1 MSGAPV
7 AARPQ
12 RCGAHL
18 PDFLGIGAAKAGTT
32 ALHHYLA
39 QHPEIS
45 MSRRKEPNFFIAD
58 EQPPQFGGPGDRTI
72 INRDVIWR
80 LADYHRQFAG
90 ARAGQ
95 MLGEISPR
103 YLGTP
108 GAAERIFAR
117 LPQARLFAILRQPA
131 ERAWSHFRMRR
142 RDGFEPCAT
151 LEEAIA
157 DEPRRIAENW
167 ASGRYLERGAYAAHL
182 EPYLRLFP
190 REHLRVYLYDDLV
203 ADSNGLLRS
212 LFTFLGVAPDFAPD
226 TRQRPNRSGDLRN
239 PLLRWLWTRTHSWR
253 APVRPL
259 LPKALRS
266 LVSRWVIAQPLVRA
280 EIPAA
285 TRQWLTALYT
295 DEIRRLEVLLDR
307 DLSAWHAAPATASR
321 ASPPAVDRP

>member
-1 MSGAPV
+1 MS
-7 AARPQ
+7 R
-12 RCGAHL
+12 L
-18 PDFLGIGAAKAGTT
+18 PDFLVIGAAKAGTT
-32 ALHHYLA
+32 ALHEYLR
-39 QHPEIS
+39 QHPEVA

-58 EQPPQFGGPGDRTI
+58 EQPPRFGGPGDRTI

-80 LADYHRQFAG
+80 LEDYHRQFAG
-90 ARAGQ
+90 ARAEQ
-95 MLGEISPR
+95 VLGEISPR

-108 GAAERIFAR
+108 GAAERILAR

-190 REHLRVYLYDDLV
+190 REHVRVYLYDDLV
-203 ADSNGLLRS
+203 ADPGGLLRS
-212 LFTFLGVAPDFAPD
+212 LFDFLGVAPDFAPD

-253 APVRPL
+253 APLRPL
-259 LPKALRS
+259 LPKAVRS
-266 LVSRWVIAQPLVRA
+266 LVSRWVIAQPLVSA
-280 EIPAA
+280 EIPAD
-285 TRQWLTALYT
+285 TRQRLTAPYC
-295 DEIRRLEVLLDR
+295 DEIRRLEVLLGR
-307 DLSAWHAAPATASR
+307 DLSAWLATPATASR
-321 ASPPAVDRP
+321 ATRTAGDRA